1 MIYED
6 TRNND
11 ESLKPIRNIFKMS
24 RVLVD
29 SNNKKSQ
36 NKSKLKNLN
45 SKNSDKNATAG
56 GVDRS
61 ILDTNQDS
69 DQIDSNNQGNF
80 EQSDEEYAYSES
92 SDDSQD
98 EYNDIADDQKK
109 KNNRTQKEYK
119 LVEVS
124 FPPTMLKAQGK
135 YKLRWDIIIIIFSLY
150 QAVVIPLDYFFRSDI
165 FNNPFFRTFDSLVDL
180 FFVVDII
187 IRFRTTYIDPISGE
201 EIMDS

>member
-150 QAVVIPLDYFFRSDI
+150 QAVVIPLDYFFKSDI
-165 FNNPFFRTFDSLVDL
+165 FNIPFFRTFDSLVDL

-187 IRFRTTYIDPISGE
+187 IRFRTTYIDPTSGE